1 MSPDD
6 MNIQVR
12 HLVAMG
18 KEKGFVTCDEVNDI
32 LPSDIFSPR
41 QIDEML
47 ALLGE
52 MNIEIAEPL
61 PVPDIPHGA
70 SPAAMEK
77 DENGAVDEELDA
89 SSFDAFKDPV
99 GMYLR
104 QIGSISLLSRD
115 EETAIAKRIEEGEK
129 EFAATVLRAPITV
142 SEIMSIGEG
151 LRGRHLSIK
160 EVIKGF
166 EDEETDIDEEP
177 HTRKVLALIERVGRR
192 RRLTLEL
199 LKQLTRSNIGK
210 AAKQELRKKAER
222 SAERMHALI
231 ERINLSKARIEKVAQ
246 KLRRLLQRL
255 EKAEGEISQCSAAT
269 HMPPAELERH
279 LRRVEKSPHASTR
292 APGMKGIPAK
302 ALVTYGQV
310 MKNAHR
316 EIRQIEAESALDAQ
330 SLKRVVRSMEDAQ
343 LKAKLAR
350 DELVRANLRLV
361 ISLARK
367 YSKRGLQLLDL
378 IQEGNIGLI
387 KAVEKFDYHRGY
399 KFSTYAVWWIRQA
412 ITRAIADQART
423 IRIPVHMIENINK
436 LMSASHR
443 MVQKLGREPSPEEV
457 AKSTELPLDKVSSVL
472 TIARHT
478 ISLQNPVGD
487 ERESQLGDFI
497 EDKHVALQGDVA
509 LYNSLQEQTVKALS
523 TLTPREEKVVRMR
536 FGIGEKADH
545 TLEEVGQDFDVTRE
559 RIRQIEEKALRKLRH
574 HSRSKKLRSF
584 FES

>member
-32 LPSDIFSPR
+32 LPSDIFSPQ

-61 PVPDIPHGA
+61 PVPGIPHGS

-77 DENGAVDEELDA
+77 DEDGAVDGELEA
-89 SSFDAFKDPV
+89 SSLDAFKDPV

-115 EETAIAKRIEEGEK
+115 EETAIAKRIEEGET
-129 EFAATVLRAPITV
+129 EFAAAVLRAPITV
-142 SEIMSIGEG
+142 AEIMSIGED
-151 LRGRHLSIK
+151 LRGRHLSIR

-166 EDEETDIDEEP
+166 DDEETDIDEEP
-177 HTRKVLALIERVGRR
+177 HTRKVLALIERIGRR

-199 LKQLTRSNIGK
+199 LKQLTRSHLGT

-222 SAERMHALI
+222 SAEKMHALI
-231 ERINLSKARIEKVAQ
+231 ERINLSKARIETVAH

-255 EKAEGEISQCSAAT
+255 EKAEGEISQCSAAA

-279 LRRVEKSPHASTR
+279 LRRVGKSPHASTK

-302 ALVTYGQV
+302 ALLTYGQV

-457 AKSTELPLDKVSSVL
+457 AKSTELPLDKVSNVL

-523 TLTPREEKVVRMR
+523 TLTPREEKVIRMR